1 MKNRPGINIEAYG
14 RTGFSLCFVSNRCNR
29 FVICVIRSVI
39 FFLTKLFSMLNF
51 SLANSWKGL
60 RMPVEDRLIFLISK
74 VFQKLIINLQKA
86 FSESGIEVTPIQVML
101 LFFLQKNDGSSLT
114 QISQGLMLEN
124 PTVTG
129 LVDRLE
135 KSGYVKRSD
144 HPEDRRVYL
153 VNLTEKGNRVASKAL
168 PIVKRLNEEIKKG
181 YSKEEIEGFKKVL
194 VGAFN
199 KF

>member
-1 MKNRPGINIEAYG
+1 MKNQ
-14 RTGFSLCFVSNRCNR
+14 
-29 FVICVIRSVI
+29 
-39 FFLTKLFSMLNF
+39 
-51 SLANSWKGL
+51 L
-60 RMPVEDRLIFLISK
+60 RGSTMAIEDRFIFLISK
-74 VFQKLIINLQKA
+74 VCQKLIINLQKA
-86 FSESGIEVTPIQVML
+86 FSESGVEVTPIQVML

-129 LVDRLE
+129 LIDRLE
-135 KSGYVKRSD
+135 KLGYVKRSD
-144 HPEDRRVYL
+144 HPNDRRVYL
-153 VNLTEKGNRVASKAL
+153 VHLTEKGKKVANKAL
-168 PIVKRLNEEIKKG
+168 PIIKNLNEEIKKG

>member
-1 MKNRPGINIEAYG
+1 MA
-14 RTGFSLCFVSNRCNR
+14 
-29 FVICVIRSVI
+29 
-39 FFLTKLFSMLNF
+39 
-51 SLANSWKGL
+51 
-60 RMPVEDRLIFLISK
+60 VEDRLIFLISK
-74 VFQKLIINLQKA
+74 VCQKLIANLQNA
-86 FSESGIEVTPIQVML
+86 FSEGGIEVTPIQAML
-101 LFFLQKNDGSSLT
+101 LFFLQQNDGSSLT
-114 QISQGLMLEN
+114 QISHGLMLEN

-144 HPEDRRVYL
+144 HPDDRRVYL
-153 VNLTEKGNRVASKAL
+153 VNLTDKGNRVAIKAL
-168 PIVKRLNEEIKKG
+168 PIVKKLNEEIKKG